1 MRVRPIEGDGNC
13 LFRALSYCVWRD
25 ESNYSL
31 VREAIVN
38 HFPNVWPHPKI
49 QYSSKSWYLQ
59 KTKQN
64 PYVQLRDYTLTV
76 QEYVDCSTMNENKMY
91 GGSTELET
99 SAHLFSTP
107 IYVYFEGNPRAPACS
122 WVVYGAEFVSLTTKC
137 IALNWRLGNHFEVVN
152 KM

>member
-1 MRVRPIEGDGNC
+1 MGKLAAETSTANAVKKAKIDHPLVNESTIRN
-13 LFRALSYCVWRD
+13 FRKS
-25 ESNYSL
+25 
-31 VREAIVN
+31 
-38 HFPNVWPHPKI
+38 
-49 QYSSKSWYLQ
+49 SSKSWYLQ

-76 QEYVDCSTMNENKMY
+76 QEYVDCSKMNENKMY